1 MPVMSLRSISKL
13 GCLPLLGAAL
23 LGCST
28 SDSESSE
35 SGGTAATGATLPEG
49 GTGGVGGSNVVEST
63 GATGPAMGGTTGGGT
78 MTGGD
83 GTTIGGGGAATGG
96 SGTATSGSGTATG
109 GSGTATGGRGTATG
123 GRGTATGGRGTANG
137 GGVTGGGVTGSGGQ
151 IGTPGGAGGTPVVP
165 TTPPPPEDFTETV
178 GTASLDMVYIPG
190 GTFTLG
196 CESSTCET
204 DTSPVENITVSSYHI
219 MKTEVS
225 KALWSA
231 VGLSEGTWY
240 DCIAFACELTKQT
253 GKAYRMVTEAEFE
266 YAAKNYLSK
275 LSQIDGSEEWAFNSW
290 ETKYS
295 CKPGDVDP
303 LGPTPGAHT
312 QKTRRDKATG
322 DNITGRLIRS
332 IDGIGPK
339 CRLTISDEVTLPP
352 GYVSP
357 CEIRP
362 PVLGGEPE
370 NSYRDPRW
378 VTGSDAKWQTGAIAI
393 GKFDLQTWDDG
404 TARMNGK
411 DGQWFTSNN
420 IAFVF
425 VPSSGSSVKY
435 PYIFLDENQGS
446 VISDAGFMNGFIG
459 RFEKTSTTGSTK
471 PTLSDL
477 KSGAEL
483 AAAAGADY
491 QMVDMV
497 NIPESAK
504 KQDPR
509 LIDTTSDCW
518 FQNNIN
524 AGGTHNY
531 RKDID
536 ADEFRFAVID
546 KGNIVMLANGNWWTV
561 NNTFLHIEH
570 PDGYVAEYL
579 YAITSDGYFFHDSFM
594 GYERGDF
601 RMFQKYS
608 NTTGDFPSTCIDN
621 SCSGELEKGA
631 AQPFYATM
639 EDGGS
644 TFVPAPCP
652 ADGCK

>member
-1 MPVMSLRSISKL
+1 MNLVRASITSA
-13 GCLPLLGAAL
+13 CLAL
-23 LGCST
+23 LITACG
-28 SDSESSE
+28 SS
-35 SGGTAATGATLPEG
+35 
-49 GTGGVGGSNVVEST
+49 N
-63 GATGPAMGGTTGGGT
+63 TGGGPT
-78 MTGGD
+78 
-83 GTTIGGGGAATGG
+83 TGG
-96 SGTATSGSGTATG
+96 SGGVSNG
-109 GSGTATGGRGTATG
+109 GSGGVS
-123 GRGTATGGRGTANG
+123 NG
-137 GGVTGGGVTGSGGQ
+137 GSGGGSGGVSNGGSGGVSNGGSGGSETTGSGG
-151 IGTPGGAGGTPVVP
+151 TVSGGAGGTVLGGAGGGTGGMLGTGGASIGTGGAASSGGVQATGGTTNPGRGGSTTAQGGATGTGGAVVP
-165 TTPPPPEDFTETV
+165 NNPPPPEDFTDNV
-178 GTASLDMVYIPG
+178 GSASVDMVYIPG

-196 CESSTCET
+196 CESTSCDA
-204 DTSPVENITVSSYHI
+204 DTSPVANIIVSSYHI
-219 MKTEVS
+219 MKTEAS
-225 KALWSA
+225 RAMWSA
-231 VGLSEGTWY
+231 VGLAEGTWY
-240 DCIAFACELTKQT
+240 DCMAFACELGKQT
-253 GKAYRMVTEAEFE
+253 GRAYRVMTEAEFE

-275 LSQIDGSEEWAFNSW
+275 LSQIDGTEEWAFNSW

-303 LGPTPGAHT
+303 LGPTPGSHT

-339 CRLTISDEVTLPP
+339 CRLTISDDTEYPP
-352 GYVSP
+352 GYPPS
-357 CEIRP
+357 CNITP
-362 PVLGGEPE
+362 PVLTGEPE

-378 VTGSDAKWQTGAIAI
+378 VTGSDAKWTTGSIAI
-393 GKFDLQTWDDG
+393 GNFDLQTWDDG
-404 TARMNGK
+404 TARMNNK

-425 VPSSGSSVKY
+425 VPNSGSSVKY
-435 PYIFLDENQGS
+435 PYIFLDASQGS
-446 VISDAGFMNGFIG
+446 VISDAGFMTGFIG
-459 RFEKTSTTGSTK
+459 RFQKTSLTSSTTK
-471 PTLSDL
+471 PTISGL

-546 KGNIVMLANGNWWTV
+546 GGNIVMLANGKWYTV
-561 NNTFLHIEH
+561 NNTFLHVEH
-570 PDGYVAEYL
+570 SDGYVAEYL

-594 GYERGDF
+594 AYERADF

-608 NTTGDFPSTCIDN
+608 NTTGDFPPTCIND
-621 SCSGELEKGA
+621 SCSKELAKGA
-631 AQPFYATM
+631 ASSLYSRQGDT
-639 EDGGS
+639 GKS

-652 ADGCK
+652 AAGCQ